1 MGQADLLRLHSR
13 EYHGNTKAGMRKAF
27 KAPGR
32 RGAGR
37 PEGID
42 IAKDGRDLPVEAAR
56 QKSSTDSI
64 ADKMSDM
71 FSNHPWP
78 VEEGMPVRCIK

>member
-1 MGQADLLRLHSR
+1 MRMHSR

-56 QKSSTDSI
+56 PESSTDSI
-64 ADKMSDM
+64 TDKISV
-71 FSNHPWP
+71 F
-78 VEEGMPVRCIK
+78 K